1 MANLLPYEEIAQHGR
16 AIGESLG
23 VVGSS
28 PTLLTNIRL
37 KGENKLAVLEL
48 GIMRHHPN
56 AKEESQKLIDWAME
70 HGVNHFE
77 SCWFYMDF
85 QCEQFLYSL
94 LEKYKREDYEICGKL
109 PIHNVLDHMTHQQ
122 VFEEQLRRVPGHYF
136 DTYILQALDDI
147 VFYDIQQKK
156 IVDYFLEQKKKGTI
170 KRFGLSI
177 QCLPSTFKKY
187 LEWKCWD
194 VVQMPIN
201 YYDWFLC
208 RYDECYKLACDYGL
222 PIIAQAPVKGGL
234 LVKPNNIK
242 PDMFDVSLIESA
254 MSFVKNLDNVEMILC
269 GNSRLETFKETYN
282 GFNANNAPIEMD
294 KYKNAIDDYVSRNHI
309 NCIRCGKC
317 IQVCPNGIPIEAIM
331 TFYNLGLTNKS
342 YFNALDVLKGFI
354 GGEPCNICSSCGR
367 CHSVCPQNLNIPS
380 LLLSHI
386 FELRT

>member
-317 IQVCPNGIPIEAIM
+317 IGVCPS
-331 TFYNLGLTNKS
+331 GLYPVLIKDCRFNKRK
-342 YFNALDVLKGFI
+342 LEK
-354 GGEPCNICSSCGR
+354 
-367 CHSVCPQNLNIPS
+367 LNIDKKYQ
-380 LLLSHI
+380 LI
-386 FELRT
+386 YKND

>member
-1 MANLLPYEEIAQHGR
+1 
-16 AIGESLG
+16 
-23 VVGSS
+23 
-28 PTLLTNIRL
+28 
-37 KGENKLAVLEL
+37 
-48 GIMRHHPN
+48 MRHN
-56 AKEESQKLIDWAME
+56 SFNKEESQRLIDWAMAN
-70 HGVNHFE
+70 GVNHFE
-77 SCWFYMDF
+77 ACWFYMNGE
-85 QCEQFLYSL
+85 CEPYLYSL
-94 LEKYKREDYEICGKL
+94 LDNYKREDYEICGKL

-242 PDMFDVSLIESA
+242 PDMFDVSLTESA
-254 MSFVKNLDNVEMILC
+254 MSFVKNLDNIEMIYIGKILQNSEKASGTLNIIQNVGEKSFIRDSYDAISGSRSLYPLQNGKYITDNLRERKDNLAMIKEQVGFSIDLSPTFQTNRTLLRIHPDGGFPGTEGC
-269 GNSRLETFKETYN
+269 IGLIESKSRLMEFKELMSLYYN
-282 GFNANNAPIEMD
+282 QHSKISLTVEISGNE
-294 KYKNAIDDYVSRNHI
+294 NHSTQKK
-309 NCIRCGKC
+309 RK
-317 IQVCPNGIPIEAIM
+317 
-331 TFYNLGLTNKS
+331 
-342 YFNALDVLKGFI
+342 
-354 GGEPCNICSSCGR
+354 
-367 CHSVCPQNLNIPS
+367 
-380 LLLSHI
+380 
-386 FELRT
+386 